1 MITENL
7 STLKIHKLTQAQY
20 DNAVSSGAV
29 NENELYLTPYEE
41 IDLTPYAT
49 IEQLNDLDS
58 KVGTEPVST
67 QINNAIANKSDIS
80 HKHQAESL
88 CPGNLEFHPGSSAG
102 HGGYI
107 DFHYNDSAKD
117 YTSRIIE
124 SNGILSVE
132 GNFRPTNS
140 VILVSGETYGDTLP
154 NPGTPGRIFFLKAS
168 E

>member
-58 KVGTEPVST
+58 KVGSEPVST
-67 QINNAIANKSDIS
+67 QINNALANFSSGKTL
-80 HKHQAESL
+80 AEHL
-88 CPGNLEFHPGSSAG
+88 TEEDL
-102 HGGYI
+102 
-107 DFHYNDSAKD
+107 
-117 YTSRIIE
+117 
-124 SNGILSVE
+124 V
-132 GNFRPTNS
+132 
-140 VILVSGETYGDTLP
+140 LVSEKHYGTTLP
-154 NPGTPGRIFFLKAS
+154 SPGTPGRIFFLKVS